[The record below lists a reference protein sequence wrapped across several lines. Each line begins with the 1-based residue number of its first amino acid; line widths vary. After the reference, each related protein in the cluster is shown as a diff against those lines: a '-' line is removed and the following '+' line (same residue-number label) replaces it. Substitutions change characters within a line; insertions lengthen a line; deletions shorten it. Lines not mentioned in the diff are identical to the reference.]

1 VSNDFDDLLGNR
13 REPEPA
19 QPETAPVA
27 TPSRSRRRALPWVVV
42 GVVLLLLVGGGVAFA
57 FFGPGNS
64 DATAPTSSSSPS
76 PTDSPSAE
84 PSPDPEAPGSSALPT
99 ACVDIFS
106 PAYHAELAATGAV
119 LSEGNTGPREHPL
132 PENEIPTFVE
142 STIAAAPHLEC
153 SWYFEDNFNVG
164 INTVLAE
171 VTDAE
176 AAQVTEDLSDLGFT
190 EISELGSTRYI
201 REVPGTE
208 GFGPHGYSFIARDGI
223 LIATEWLDWPAAGYT
238 ADIVNTVLGPAE

>member
-13 REPEPA
+13 RESDPA

-27 TPSRSRRRALPWVVV
+27 TTSRSRRRALPWVVV

-64 DATAPTSSSSPS
+64 DATAPTTSSSPS
-76 PTDSPSAE
+76 PSDSPSVE
-84 PSPDPEAPGSSALPT
+84 PSPEPEAPGSTALPT
-99 ACVDIFS
+99 ACVDVFS

-119 LSEGNTGPREHPL
+119 LSEGNTGPREYPFEADVPAVL
-132 PENEIPTFVE
+132 E

-153 SWYFEDNFNVG
+153 SWTFPGNYYAG
-164 INTVLAE
+164 ISTAISE

-176 AAQVTEDLSDLGFT
+176 VAAIEQALSEAGFT
-190 EISELGSTRYI
+190 AVPELGSTRYI
-201 REVPGTE
+201 KENPGSAD
-208 GFGPHGYSFIARDGI
+208 FGPSGYSIIARDGM
-223 LIATEWLDWPAAGYT
+223 LIATEWLEWAVVGYT